1 MAHESLELQKA
12 LRAMRVFHDLSQGEL
27 AKKLKISKS
36 YLSEIEAG
44 KKQPSLV
51 LLQRYSAVFDVSLSS
66 ILFLSEN
73 MESKTPL
80 DFTVSQ
86 KVVTMLRC
94 VSFATTVK
102 QA

>member
-12 LRAMRVFHDLSQGEL
+12 LRAIRVFHDLNQEEL

-44 KKQPSLV
+44 KKQPSLL
-51 LLQRYSAVFDVSLSS
+51 LLQQYSAVFNVSLSS

-73 MESKTPL
+73 MESKTP